1 MYTYILRS
9 YLCIY
14 DCIYPFSLL
23 SKELQQQLM
32 CVCVQAQVAPTG
44 LEIWDPSKRG
54 ASDHSVCHGWAVLW
68 QLEGLAG
75 AEADKV
81 HSDPRKPT

>member
-1 MYTYILRS
+1 MCRYVHLS
-9 YLCIY
+9 YL
-14 DCIYPFSLL
+14 SLL

-32 CVCVQAQVAPTG
+32 SVCVQAQVAPTG